1 MKFQFISDIHLESR
15 KKIPIIE
22 KIKDIDN
29 LFLLGDIGI
38 PGTDIY
44 VKFMDWCSKNYKNV
58 FIIYGNHEY
67 YNKNS
72 KKSIL
77 IDTMLDRKKY
87 MINFCNNIF
96 FLDNSCVFININ
108 NKVTYDKP
116 TDNNYIKIIG
126 STLWSN
132 IDIKI
137 AQNINDYNNNI
148 FTTLENKLT
157 PYDTIEFF
165 NISKKYILNEI
176 NTDISKCILL
186 THHGAHDL
194 CNGSYS
200 NSLLNSAYVTN
211 IPELLECKNLLACI
225 NGHTHSNIDFID
237 CNIRFLSNC
246 MGYLG
251 ENKSIVKYNTN
262 AFLNV
267 K

>member
-1 MKFQFISDIHLESR
+1 MSIVEKYGKIIQYFNKKLFKSNFINILMKFQFISDIHLESR

-96 FLDNSCVFININ
+96 F
-108 NKVTYDKP
+108 
-116 TDNNYIKIIG
+116 
-126 STLWSN
+126 
-132 IDIKI
+132 
-137 AQNINDYNNNI
+137 
-148 FTTLENKLT
+148 
-157 PYDTIEFF
+157 
-165 NISKKYILNEI
+165 
-176 NTDISKCILL
+176 
-186 THHGAHDL
+186 
-194 CNGSYS
+194 
-200 NSLLNSAYVTN
+200 
-211 IPELLECKNLLACI
+211 
-225 NGHTHSNIDFID
+225 
-237 CNIRFLSNC
+237 
-246 MGYLG
+246 
-251 ENKSIVKYNTN
+251 
-262 AFLNV
+262 
-267 K
+267 